1 MEGFYILLLMFTLIV
16 LLIFMLILLFK
27 AIKKNRIKSELTKK
41 ETKVVNQ
48 VPLENSQT
56 KNFDTRI
63 GGKMYQLIESID
75 LIMTSKNRDIV
86 TARYKFAFELMSD
99 IKIFKFNNT
108 YKADIYETVEQYKL
122 AYYDKIVKKEQLYFL
137 QYPEDF
143 ELLSELYIR
152 ELSRCFTDYS
162 QMQQEAINNM
172 VQVKAKINRYNKMLE
187 NLYETVADL
196 KLLETSLNKNDAI
209 KQLRT
214 FVPVIEAEI
223 EKLK

>member
-1 MEGFYILLLMFTLIV
+1 ILLLMFTLIV

-122 AYYDKIVKKEQLYFL
+122 AYYDKIVKKEQL
-137 QYPEDF
+137 
-143 ELLSELYIR
+143 
-152 ELSRCFTDYS
+152 
-162 QMQQEAINNM
+162 
-172 VQVKAKINRYNKMLE
+172 
-187 NLYETVADL
+187 
-196 KLLETSLNKNDAI
+196 
-209 KQLRT
+209 
-214 FVPVIEAEI
+214 
-223 EKLK
+223 